1 MSNDTAASNPT
12 ERGAARWITA
22 LFIALGMALL
32 AGQSKAGQYTHDQII
47 GFSEDGRYFAYE
59 TFGLQRGSGLP
70 YASIY
75 VVDLDR
81 DAWVSGTPFEAS
93 EGEDAMAQ
101 VEAAP
106 YAALAASRESVRQSA
121 EPLLRDLNIRRPAT
135 VLYAAGIGQAHDA
148 SGTTQIDIP
157 NPDDPTADP
166 MGSFSLVLESITA
179 PGGADYC
186 YQPES
191 LRGYRMTL
199 QAPGAAAQTLHAD
212 QRIPASRGCPT
223 AYRLDAVVSAGYPQ
237 ESSTLVAMISVWRQ
251 GFEGQERHVISL
263 PVPMP

>member
-1 MSNDTAASNPT
+1 MSNDTAASNPKMP
-12 ERGAARWITA
+12 GAARWIAA
-22 LFIALGMALL
+22 LLIAMSVALL
-32 AGQSKAGQYTHDQII
+32 AGQAKAGQYTHDQII

-70 YASIY
+70 YANIY

-81 DAWVSGTPFEAS
+81 DAWVSGTPFES
-93 EGEDAMAQ
+93 REGEDAMAE

-148 SGTTQIDIP
+148 SDLTRIDIP

-166 MGSFSLVLESITA
+166 TSSFSLLLESIA
-179 PGGADYC
+179 VPGGPDYC
-186 YQPES
+186 YRPES

-199 QAPGAAAQTLHAD
+199 QAPGAAARTLHAD

-223 AYRLDAVVSAGYPQ
+223 AYRLDSVVSAGYPQ

-251 GFEGQERHVISL
+251 GFEGQQRHVISL
-263 PVPMP
+263 PVTMP

>member
-93 EGEDAMAQ
+93 EGE
-101 VEAAP
+101 
-106 YAALAASRESVRQSA
+106 
-121 EPLLRDLNIRRPAT
+121 
-135 VLYAAGIGQAHDA
+135 
-148 SGTTQIDIP
+148 
-157 NPDDPTADP
+157 ADP